1 MLALH
6 GTGVGAGIAI
16 GKARIISKPGEN
28 IARYEIP
35 AEEVVAEIN
44 RLQTGVKNAITS
56 LISAGEKIDGD
67 IPEEVAALLETHA
80 MILQDPMLLD
90 ETVKIIREKKIN
102 AEYALSLYGK
112 RMQKVFDE
120 IPDPY
125 LSSKSAD
132 VAQVIQRVQGALIE
146 SDESPEQ
153 SLSNQP
159 DGAFDGEIIV
169 ANDLTPA
176 DTIALK
182 KHRISGFLTNL
193 GGPTSHT
200 AILARSMQI
209 PAIVGLHGA
218 LNLLRTGDLLIVDGK
233 RGVIMAGPD
242 AGSLEAYQRRRE
254 KIFRRSQA
262 LEALREADSVSLDG
276 QKVGL
281 FSNVE
286 LPEEVA
292 FSARQNA
299 EGVGLYRTEFLFM
312 NREELPD
319 EEEQYQVYSEVLKS
333 SDKPVTI
340 RTLDLG
346 ADKQV
351 DGGRTVQNLG
361 TNPALG
367 LRAIR
372 LCLHDVGLFK
382 PHLRAIFR
390 ASIHG
395 KTRLMVPMLSNVEEL
410 DQLFTLIE
418 EVKQELAAQ
427 GFAFDDAIPIGG
439 MIEVPAAAVTADIF
453 AHKLDFL
460 SIGTNDLIQYT
471 LAIDRIDDEVNYLY
485 DPLHP
490 SILRL
495 VKMVIEAGQNANIPV
510 SMCGEMAG
518 NPEFTRVLLALGLR
532 EFSMDP
538 ASLLEVKQRVR
549 ISDVTVLEAALPEI
563 MGEMEPGK
571 LRQKV
576 AELNQ

>member
-16 GKARIISKPGEN
+16 GKARIISKPGET
-28 IARYEIP
+28 IVRYEIEP
-35 AEEVVAEIN
+35 GDITSEIDRLKASVQQAVA
-44 RLQTGVKNAITS
+44 S
-56 LISAGEKIDGD
+56 LISSGEKIDGD

-90 ETVKIIREKKIN
+90 ETAKIIRRKKIN

-132 VAQVIQRVQGALIE
+132 IAQVIQRVQGALLE
-146 SDESPEQ
+146 SEESAEH
-153 SLSNQP
+153 SLTNQP
-159 DGAFDGEIIV
+159 DGAFDGEIII
-169 ANDLTPA
+169 ANDLSPS

-218 LNLLRTGDLLIVDGK
+218 LNLLRTGELLIVDGK

-242 AGSLEAYQRRRE
+242 ERSLDAYQRRRE
-254 KIFRRSQA
+254 KINRRNQA
-262 LEALREADSVSLDG
+262 LETLREAEAVSLDG
-276 QKVGL
+276 HRVGL

-286 LPEEVA
+286 LPEEVE
-292 FSARQNA
+292 FSSKQNA

-319 EEEQYQVYSEVLKS
+319 EEEQFAVYSEVLKS

-351 DGGRTVQNLG
+351 DGGRVSAGQG

-372 LCLHDVGLFK
+372 LCLRDVGLFK

-390 ASIHG
+390 ASVFG
-395 KTRLMVPMLSNVEEL
+395 QTRLMVPMLSNVEEL
-410 DQLFTLIE
+410 DQLFILIE
-418 EVKQELAAQ
+418 EVKQELREQ
-427 GFAFDDAIPIGG
+427 GCLFDESIPVGG

-495 VKMVIEAGQNANIPV
+495 VKMVIDAGRHANIPV

-538 ASLLEVKQRVR
+538 ASLLEVKQRIR
-549 ISDVTVLEAALPEI
+549 ISDVALLEAALPGI
-563 MGEMEPGK
+563 MSEMEPGK

-576 AELNQ
+576 LEMNQ